1 MGWEN
6 ARPDRPPPAP
16 RGAHQ
21 ILELYYVA
29 TFSLHLFPM
38 SLQGAALAVL
48 ALKHFR
54 QMQAFATTPPLLAE
68 FQMPP
73 FFTNRMMEYMTEV
86 EFGVDELCATEFATM
101 LSSQPEA
108 AQIRLLK
115 MGIVSVTKDSKL
127 ATHQVAERLH
137 FAGEKVGGRSG

>member
-1 MGWEN
+1 M
-6 ARPDRPPPAP
+6 
-16 RGAHQ
+16 
-21 ILELYYVA
+21 
-29 TFSLHLFPM
+29 
-38 SLQGAALAVL
+38 
-48 ALKHFR
+48 KHFR